1 MTGIYKTGTI
11 TLNSNSNIVTGNG
24 TLFQS
29 VANARLGDLFS
40 LDGKEFFEIYQVDT
54 ETQLR
59 IRNLVTGAKYQG
71 QSVASVSYAIVRN
84 FAAST
89 DAQIASDVV
98 SLQQRWHE
106 REREMTEWFASDAN
120 YHQITDIRGD
130 KVLVITPT
138 GLNNLVD
145 GPVNIE
151 DFGFPVAKESQA
163 LDLNDFPAGIF
174 YTRPLSIAHQPPGF
188 GSGIKLVIT
197 NKSGAIFY
205 QKIIELSTSKVRYRI
220 ATTAANA
227 ELWNTL
233 GSEDGGSAQVTWND
247 IQGEIPDTATRWPSF
262 QEVTGDVAQILPDTA
277 KRWPSFSEVSGDIN
291 SLLADFAKRWP
302 SFEEVTGDIL
312 AVLPDTAKRW
322 PNFQEVTG
330 SVGADQLP
338 ETITQDK
345 KSLALSPPVKQ
356 NPSLTH
362 ILSDYPTLKKTE
374 VLPEDSPN
382 NEPQIRYDDV
392 RGLVHISLTD
402 RWVTIPTIV
411 GSRKFAIFQRGTII
425 RLNSAYS
432 GGIKLRVYP
441 MGAGG
446 NGLPNNPTL
455 TNHQWHEYETTIPE
469 ETPLYKIGEFNSE
482 YFEGIIDYVE
492 LDNSWATLD
501 ADRSY
506 YRSLNG
512 YFDVAFGTLRSPF
525 RNFYQKADGYWY
537 SEDITPQTP
546 NYMGL
551 SWTQDPNNYRNYSV
565 DDASGS
571 TDALRF
577 FGDDYDEY
585 SFEIILL
592 VHEMNRNMA
601 VTISNSAPNIVY
613 EAEPYRFLTNAERIY
628 FKRTNNGITG
638 SMTVESIK
646 IRIPVSEY

>member
-71 QSVASVSYAIVRN
+71 QSVAAVSYAIVRN

-98 SLQQRWHE
+98 SLQQRWHQ

-145 GPVNIE
+145 GPVNTE

-197 NKSGAIFY
+197 NKSEAIFY

-247 IQGEIPDTATRWPSF
+247 IQGEIPVTATRWPSF

-291 SLLADFAKRWP
+291 SLLDDFAKRWP

-312 AVLPDTAKRW
+312 VVLPETAKRW

-330 SVGADQLP
+330 SLEAIQLP
-338 ETITQDK
+338 EAITRDK
-345 KSLALSPPVKQ
+345 KSLSLSPPIKRE
-356 NPSLTH
+356 PSISQILT
-362 ILSDYPTLKKTE
+362 DYPTLKKTE
-374 VLPEDSPN
+374 VRPTESPN
-382 NEPQIRYDDV
+382 NKRMIQFDDV
-392 RGLVHISLTD
+392 RGEVHMALTD
-402 RWVTIPTIV
+402 RWFTIPTTIA
-411 GSRKFAIFQRGTII
+411 SRSFPIFYRGLIL
-425 RLNSAYS
+425 RFNNNSSYT
-432 GGIKLRVYP
+432 GNIKMRVYP
-441 MGAGG
+441 MGTGG
-446 NGLPNNPTL
+446 LGLPNNPTL
-455 TNHQWHEYETTIPE
+455 ANHQWHEYETSVTN
-469 ETPLYKIGEFNSE
+469 LYKIGEFNSE
-482 YFEGIIDYVE
+482 YFEGIIEYIE
-492 LDNSWATLD
+492 LDSGWHKFD
-501 ADRSY
+501 VDQSDVG
-506 YRSLNG
+506 SLNAK
-512 YFDVAFGTLRSPF
+512 FDTAFGTLRSPF
-525 RNFYQKADGYWY
+525 RTFYQKADGYWY
-537 SEDITPQTP
+537 SEDMFPDNLDSI
-546 NYMGL
+546 GA
-551 SWTQDPNNYRNYSV
+551 SWAQDANNPRV
-565 DDASGS
+565 FTVTEATGS

-577 FGDDYDEY
+577 FGDSYDDFQ
-585 SFEIILL
+585 FEMVLDVSYVSGTL
-592 VHEMNRNMA
+592 ALTV
-601 VTISNSAPNIVY
+601 SNSDPNKVY
-613 EAEPYRFLTNAERIY
+613 YQGPARFITDERIY
-628 FKRTNNGITG
+628 FKRAG
-638 SMTVESIK
+638 SSTTAALTVESIK
-646 IRIPVSEY
+646 MRIPHYE

>member
-11 TLNSNSNIVTGNG
+11 TLNSNSNIVTGNS

-71 QSVASVSYAIVRN
+71 QSVAAVSYAIVRN

-98 SLQQRWHE
+98 SLQQRWHQ

-145 GPVNIE
+145 GPVNTE

-197 NKSGAIFY
+197 NKSEAIFY

-247 IQGEIPDTATRWPSF
+247 IQGDIPATATRWPSF

-291 SLLADFAKRWP
+291 SLLTDFAKRWP

-312 AVLPDTAKRW
+312 AVLPETAKRW

-330 SVGADQLP
+330 SLEADQLP
-338 ETITQDK
+338 EAITRDK
-345 KSLALSPPVKQ
+345 KSLSLSPPIKRE
-356 NPSLTH
+356 PSISQILT
-362 ILSDYPTLKKTE
+362 DYPTLKKTE
-374 VLPEDSPN
+374 VRPTESPN
-382 NEPQIRYDDV
+382 NKRMIQFDDV
-392 RGLVHISLTD
+392 RGEVHVALTD
-402 RWVTIPTIV
+402 RWFTIPTIIA
-411 GSRKFAIFQRGTII
+411 SRAFPIFYRGLIL
-425 RLNSAYS
+425 RFNNNSAYTGS
-432 GGIKLRVYP
+432 IKMRVYP
-441 MGAGG
+441 MGTGG
-446 NGLPNNPTL
+446 LGLPNNPTL
-455 TNHQWHEYETTIPE
+455 ANHQWHEYETTV
-469 ETPLYKIGEFNSE
+469 TDLYKIGEFSSQ
-482 YFEGIIDYVE
+482 YFEGIIEYIE
-492 LDNSWATLD
+492 LDNGWHRFDVEQSD
-501 ADRSY
+501 V
-506 YRSLNG
+506 RSLNAK
-512 YFDVAFGTLRSPF
+512 FDTAFGTLRSPF
-525 RNFYQKADGYWY
+525 RTFYQKADGYWY
-537 SEDITPQTP
+537 SEDMFPENLHSI
-546 NYMGL
+546 GA
-551 SWTQDPNNYRNYSV
+551 SWAQDANNPRV
-565 DDASGS
+565 FTVTEATASN
-571 TDALRF
+571 DALRF
-577 FGDDYDEY
+577 FSDSFDDFQ
-585 SFEIILL
+585 FEMVLDVSYVAGTL
-592 VHEMNRNMA
+592 ALTV
-601 VTISNSAPNIVY
+601 SNVDPNKVY
-613 EAEPYRFLTNAERIY
+613 FQGPARFITDERIY
-628 FKRTNNGITG
+628 FKRAG
-638 SMTVESIK
+638 SSTTAALTVESIK
-646 IRIPVSEY
+646 MRIPHYG

>member
-71 QSVASVSYAIVRN
+71 QSVAAVSYAIVRN

-98 SLQQRWHE
+98 SLQQRWHQ

-151 DFGFPVAKESQA
+151 DFGFPSAKESQA

-197 NKSGAIFY
+197 NKSEAIFY

-247 IQGEIPDTATRWPSF
+247 IQGEIPVTATRWPSF

-312 AVLPDTAKRW
+312 PLLPETATRW
-322 PNFQEVTG
+322 PDFQEVTG
-330 SVGADQLP
+330 TVSDEQLP
-338 ETITQDK
+338 ESVTQDK
-345 KSLALSPPVKQ
+345 KSLAISPRIKREQ
-356 NPSLTH
+356 SLTQR
-362 ILSDYPTLKKTE
+362 LTDYPTLKKTE
-374 VLPEDSPN
+374 VRPTESPN
-382 NEPQIRYDDV
+382 NKRMIQFDDV
-392 RGLVHISLTD
+392 RTEVHIALTD
-402 RWVTIPTIV
+402 RWFTIPTTIA
-411 GSRKFAIFQRGTII
+411 SRAFPVFYRGLIL
-425 RLNSAYS
+425 RFNNSSSYS
-432 GGIKLRVYP
+432 GNIKMRVYP
-441 MGAGG
+441 MGTGG
-446 NGLPNNPTL
+446 LGLPNNPTL
-455 TNHQWHEYETTIPE
+455 ADHQWHEYETTV
-469 ETPLYKIGEFNSE
+469 TDLYKIGEFGSQ
-482 YFEGIIDYVE
+482 YFEGIIEYIE
-492 LDNSWATLD
+492 LDTGWHQFDVNQSNVG
-501 ADRSY
+501 
-506 YRSLNG
+506 SLNAK
-512 YFDVAFGTLRSPF
+512 FDVAFGTFRSPF
-525 RNFYQKADGYWY
+525 RTFYQKADGYWY
-537 SEDITPQTP
+537 SEDMTPENP
-546 NYMGL
+546 NSIGP
-551 SWTQDPNNYRNYSV
+551 SWTRDVNDPRTFTV
-565 DDASGS
+565 TDASDS

-577 FGDDYDEY
+577 FGDSYDDFQ
-585 SFEIILL
+585 FEIILD
-592 VHEMNRNMA
+592 VEYITHVMA
-601 VTISNSAPNIVY
+601 VTVSNSDPNRIY
-613 EAEPYRFLTNAERIY
+613 YPGPARFLTNDRIY
-628 FKRTNNGITG
+628 FKRGGSTTNAKLTI
-638 SMTVESIK
+638 ESIK
-646 IRIPVSEY
+646 MRIPHYG

>member
-71 QSVASVSYAIVRN
+71 QSVTAVSYAIVRN

-98 SLQQRWHE
+98 SLQQRWHQ

-151 DFGFPVAKESQA
+151 DFGFPSAKESQA

-197 NKSGAIFY
+197 NKSETLFY

-233 GSEDGGSAQVTWND
+233 GSEDGGGLTEVTWND
-247 IQGEIPDTATRWPSF
+247 IVSESIPATA
-262 QEVTGDVAQILPDTA
+262 L
-277 KRWPSFSEVSGDIN
+277 RWPSFSEISGDIN
-291 SLLADFAKRWP
+291 SLLEVFAKRWP

-312 AVLPDTAKRW
+312 AVLPETAKRW
-322 PNFQEVTG
+322 PEFNEVTG
-330 SVGADQLP
+330 TVSPEQLP
-338 ETITQDK
+338 TTVTANK
-345 KSLALSPPVKQ
+345 RSLAETPPIKREKSFNQ
-356 NPSLTH
+356 

-374 VLPEDSPN
+374 VRPTESPN
-382 NEPQIRYDDV
+382 NKRLIQFDDV
-392 RGLVHISLTD
+392 RGEVHVALTD
-402 RWVTIPTIV
+402 RWFTIPTTIA
-411 GSRKFAIFQRGTII
+411 SRAFPVFYRGLIL
-425 RLNSAYS
+425 RFNNNSAYTGS
-432 GGIKLRVYP
+432 IKMRVYP
-441 MGAGG
+441 MGNGG
-446 NGLPNNPTL
+446 LGLPNNPTL
-455 TNHQWHEYETTIPE
+455 ANHQWHEYETTIPE
-469 ETPLYKIGEFNSE
+469 EDPLYKIGEFNSQ
-482 YFEGIIDYVE
+482 YFEGIIEYVE
-492 LDNSWATLD
+492 LDNGWHQFD
-501 ADRSY
+501 ANQSDVG
-506 YRSLNG
+506 SLNAK
-512 YFDVAFGTLRSPF
+512 FDTAFGTFRSPF
-525 RNFYQKADGYWY
+525 RTFYQKADGYWY
-537 SEDITPQTP
+537 SEDMFPENLHSI
-546 NYMGL
+546 GS
-551 SWTQDPNNYRNYSV
+551 SWAQDANNPRV
-565 DDASGS
+565 FTVTEATASN
-571 TDALRF
+571 DALRF
-577 FGDDYDEY
+577 FSDSFDDFQ
-585 SFEIILL
+585 FEMVLDVSYVAGTL
-592 VHEMNRNMA
+592 ALTV
-601 VTISNSAPNIVY
+601 SNSDPNKVY
-613 EAEPYRFLTNAERIY
+613 FQGPARFITDERIY
-628 FKRTNNGITG
+628 FKRAG
-638 SMTVESIK
+638 SSTTAALTVESIK
-646 IRIPVSEY
+646 MRIPHYG